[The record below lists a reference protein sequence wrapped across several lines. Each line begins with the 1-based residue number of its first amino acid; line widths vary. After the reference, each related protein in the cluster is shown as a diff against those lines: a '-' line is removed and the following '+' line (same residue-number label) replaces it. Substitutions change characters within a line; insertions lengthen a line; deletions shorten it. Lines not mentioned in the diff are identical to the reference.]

1 MRPPR
6 RPGWPARVPLRWKI
20 AALAAATAC
29 LVALAVGVLVHVWT
43 AMDIRGRAEMDAT
56 NTVYSAMDVYRRT
69 GTLAGG
75 AELDPAELPTALRHP
90 TGDER
95 RVAYDG
101 RVEGNLGP
109 SVWGA
114 QRVGGPGSPV
124 LAVRINMSPQLHD
137 LRRLDASMAVASLVS
152 LAAALPLAVYGAA
165 LVARRLRRV
174 AETAAR
180 ISTGDLDART
190 GPTLGRARGR
200 DEVTDIAATVDLMAD
215 SLGRRL
221 RIERQFTADVAHEL
235 RTPVGGLL
243 AATDLL
249 PPGETEDLLRA
260 RVRDLRGLVED
271 LLEISRLDAGAEAPV
286 RARVPLAAVV
296 AEAVARTGLDT
307 EVAVTA
313 SRGRDHAESVDRP
326 DRAEAV
332 DHAEQPEHAETVEH
346 AKQPERAE
354 TVEHAESVE
363 HAATGVYVETD
374 PRRLE
379 RIVGNLVGNAHR
391 HGRTPVRVTV
401 EGLTVV
407 VRDHGPGFPADLLLD
422 GPRRFRTGAAERGAG
437 HGLGLTI
444 ALGQAR
450 VLGAELRLDNA
461 PDGGAVATLRLPPPP
476 AAAGPPRNGAEA
488 DTRPPRP

>member
-1 MRPPR
+1 MHHLR
-6 RPGWPARVPLRWKI
+6 RPWWPARVPLRWKI
-20 AALAAATAC
+20 AALAAATAG
-29 LVALAVGVLVHVWT
+29 LVALAVGALVHVWT
-43 AMDIRGRAEMDAT
+43 AIDVRDRAEMEAT
-56 NTVYSAMDVYRRT
+56 NTVYSSMDVYRRT

-90 TGDER
+90 TDDER
-95 RVAYDG
+95 RVAHDG

-137 LRRLDASMAVASLVS
+137 LRRLDASMAVASLLS
-152 LAAALPLAVYGAA
+152 LAAALPLAVYGAG

-180 ISTGDLDART
+180 ISAGDLDART
-190 GPTLGRARGR
+190 GPALGRARGR

-221 RIERQFTADVAHEL
+221 RTERQFTADVAHEL

-249 PPGETEDLLRA
+249 PAGETEDLLRA

-307 EVAVTA
+307 DVSVTEA
-313 SRGRDHAESVDRP
+313 PQAPQAPQAPVVDSV
-326 DRAEAV
+326 
-332 DHAEQPEHAETVEH
+332 
-346 AKQPERAE
+346 
-354 TVEHAESVE
+354 
-363 HAATGVYVETD
+363 GVVETD

-379 RIVGNLVGNAHR
+379 RIVGNLVINAHR

-401 EGLTVV
+401 EGRTVV

-422 GPRRFRTGAAERGAG
+422 GPRRFRTGATERGAG

-461 PDGGAVATLRLPPPP
+461 PDGGAVATLRLP
-476 AAAGPPRNGAEA
+476 R
-488 DTRPPRP
+488 

>member
-1 MRPPR
+1 M
-6 RPGWPARVPLRWKI
+6 PLRWKI

-29 LVALAVGVLVHVWT
+29 LVALTVGVLVHVWT
-43 AMDIRGRAEMDAT
+43 AMDIRSRAEMEAT

-90 TGDER
+90 ADGDR

-114 QRVGGPGSPV
+114 QRVGGAGSPV

-137 LRRLDASMAVASLVS
+137 LRRLDASMAVASLLS
-152 LAAALPLAVYGAA
+152 LAAALPLAVYGAG

-180 ISTGDLDART
+180 ISAGDLDVRT
-190 GPTLGRARGR
+190 GPALGHARGR

-307 EVAVTA
+307 EVSVTA
-313 SRGRDHAESVDRP
+313 AP
-326 DRAEAV
+326 DAA
-332 DHAEQPEHAETVEH
+332 DAEHARQAPHASHAPGVEALET
-346 AKQPERAE
+346 AE
-354 TVEHAESVE
+354 T
-363 HAATGVYVETD
+363 VETD

-379 RIVGNLVGNAHR
+379 RIVGNLVINAHR

-401 EGLTVV
+401 GGRTVV

-422 GPRRFRTGAAERGAG
+422 GPRRFRTGATERGAG

-461 PDGGAVATLRLPPPP
+461 PDGGAVATLRLP
-476 AAAGPPRNGAEA
+476 R
-488 DTRPPRP
+488 

>member
-1 MRPPR
+1 M
-6 RPGWPARVPLRWKI
+6 PLRWKI

-43 AMDIRGRAEMDAT
+43 AMDVRDRAGMEAT

-69 GTLAGG
+69 GTLADG

-90 TGDER
+90 AGGER

-137 LRRLDASMAVASLVS
+137 LRRLDASVAVASLVS
-152 LAAALPLAVYGAA
+152 LAAALPLAVYGAG

-180 ISTGDLDART
+180 ISAGDLDART
-190 GPTLGRARGR
+190 GTAPGHARGG

-221 RIERQFTADVAHEL
+221 RVERQFTADVAHEL

-243 AATDLL
+243 AAADLL

-286 RARVPLAAVV
+286 RARVPLASVV
-296 AEAVARTGLDT
+296 AEAVARTGLDVEVCVT
-307 EVAVTA
+307 EPPDAPDGSAA
-313 SRGRDHAESVDRP
+313 SDASAG
-326 DRAEAV
+326 
-332 DHAEQPEHAETVEH
+332 ET
-346 AKQPERAE
+346 
-354 TVEHAESVE
+354 
-363 HAATGVYVETD
+363 GDIVETD

-379 RIVGNLVGNAHR
+379 RIVGNLVINAHR
-391 HGRTPVRVTV
+391 HGRSPVRVTV
-401 EGLTVV
+401 EDRTVV

-461 PDGGAVATLRLPPPP
+461 PDGGAVATLRLP
-476 AAAGPPRNGAEA
+476 R
-488 DTRPPRP
+488 